1 MVSTLD
7 INSALYMKVNIPA
20 VTNVISGKVY
30 IGDFPSGDQ
39 LENITINTLTNPNQ
53 YLQNGFMNL
62 NVYVPEQQ
70 VGRPPLA
77 RFKQIVDILIPLV
90 LDTQNDQSYFFQID
104 DDKGLLRD
112 NENDGMWFYNIRLEF
127 QKL

>member
-30 IGDFPSGDQ
+30 IGDFPSGNQ
-39 LENITINTLTNPNQ
+39 LENITINTLTNPNR
-53 YLQNGFMNL
+53 YLQNGYMNL
-62 NVYVPEQQ
+62 NIYVPEQQ
-70 VGRPPLA
+70 AGRPPLA

-104 DDKGLLRD
+104 DDKGFFRD